1 LVTNL
6 VEKKIG
12 KVTEV
17 EPTPPG
23 VGNFVRAQVK
33 IDVRKTLE
41 RFVTISRGGPREF
54 YKIQFEKF
62 LKFCGAC
69 GMLGHTHLECGTG
82 EHDETK
88 LKWGD
93 FLKAD
98 RNTWHGRRGFL
109 GGRGDGAGRRGGRD
123 GGQGRGQGE
132 FYDWRLHRE
141 HKNSSRDD
149 KENPELQ
156 DTTTSP
162 NKVRDIVMTNAENNA
177 RKRINF
183 NDASLLQPDNIGE
196 KGTLMITNG
205 MATDN
210 QIESEQVNTCNT
222 LHNNK
227 R

>member
-6 VEKKIG
+6 VRTKIG

-17 EPTPPG
+17 QPSPLG
-23 VGNFVRAQVK
+23 VGNFVRARVK
-33 IDVRKTLE
+33 IDVRKTLA
-41 RFVTISRGGPREF
+41 RFVTVSRGGQREF

-69 GMLGHTHLECGTG
+69 GMLGHTHLKCGMG

-98 RNTWHGRRGFL
+98 RDTWHGRRGFL
-109 GGRGDGAGRRGGRD
+109 GARGDGAGLRGGRD
-123 GGQGRGQGE
+123 GGRGRGQGE

-162 NKVRDIVMTNAENNA
+162 NKVRDIVMTDAEKNA

-183 NDASLLQPDNIGE
+183 NDAGLLQPDNIGE